1 MAVVEGD
8 ELSVVYIN
16 KTSLDNYK
24 SPTKTFYPSKTAFSG
39 RAFTYSDG
47 TDGLNKIYTKFS
59 SNQILKDNFNE
70 SYNSTLDFF
79 ATLISSHKASSIKL
93 PLRLPKFSRFYF
105 KKWNIS

>member
-47 TDGLNKIYTKFS
+47 TDGLNRIHAKFS

-70 SYNSTLDFF
+70 SYNST
-79 ATLISSHKASSIKL
+79 
-93 PLRLPKFSRFYF
+93 
-105 KKWNIS
+105 